1 MVVTKGE
8 PRNSPNSAEDF
19 ILQDANITSDRFEK
33 TIAINNIIA
42 EVNIYES
49 MFSQFLTGSMLIMDD
64 SGLVNAIDLQGT
76 ETIELSFKIPGQDTT
91 LISKKFVITSI
102 EKSYKQ
108 NDFTTI
114 LLLTII
120 EDIGY
125 YNNVKQISKSY
136 TGRGEDIIRNILKD
150 NLNKDLA
157 TKNDLLFEPF
167 KQSFQ
172 DTFRYIV
179 PYTTPF
185 DAVRTVLKK
194 MSSER
199 GSPYFCYSTLLS
211 KNQILSDL
219 ESILERPAININKP
233 FVFSQSQTNANLRAT
248 PYSIYSYETTSS
260 DDTLLLS
267 ELGAVGSLHSAL
279 NVSTGEKTLEPINV
293 NEVFRQLKEADV
305 LLDKDKIMLDNK
317 FVADPS
323 RVDLRLLGEH
333 QSRYFHQIAG
343 STYPLTPNVRNWTE
357 ENDIYSYKIRI
368 QKFAIE
374 QFFQKN
380 VISLTIPGLLFI
392 SGSYR
397 LDVGN
402 QIEIAVNNPEIP
414 SSDNNKTDIV
424 DKKKSGS
431 FVILT
436 KRHIFKV
443 TDQSHIVSIQCARL
457 AERVQ
462 E

>member
-1 MVVTKGE
+1 MAVTKGE

-19 ILQDANITSDRFEK
+19 ILQDANITSNRFSK

-42 EVNIYES
+42 EINIYES

-64 SGLVNAIDLQGT
+64 SGLVNTIDLQGT
-76 ETIELSFKIPGQDTT
+76 ETIELSFKIPGPNTT
-91 LISKKFVITSI
+91 LISKKFVITSV

-108 NDFTTI
+108 NDSTTI

-125 YNNVKQISKSY
+125 YNNVMQISKSY

-150 NLNKDLA
+150 NLSKDLA
-157 TKNDLLFEPF
+157 TKTDLSFEPF

-179 PYTTPF
+179 PYTTPL
-185 DAVRTVLKK
+185 DAVRTVLRK

-211 KNQILSDL
+211 KNQILADL
-219 ESILERPAININKP
+219 ETILERPAINATKP
-233 FVFSQSQTNANLRAT
+233 FRFNQSQTNANLKAT
-248 PYSIYSYETTSS
+248 PYSIYSYDTTSS
-260 DDTLLLS
+260 DDTLLLAQ
-267 ELGAVGSLHSAL
+267 LGAVGSLHSAL
-279 NVSTGEKTLEPINV
+279 NVSTGEKTLEHIDV
-293 NEVFRQLKEADV
+293 NEVFRQLKQVNV
-305 LLDKDKIMLDNK
+305 LENKDKIMLDNQ

-323 RVDLRLLGEH
+323 GIDPRLLGEH
-333 QSRYFHQIAG
+333 NSRYFHQIAG

-357 ENDIYSYKIRI
+357 EKDIYSYKIRI

-374 QFFQKN
+374 HFLQKN

-402 QIEIAVNNPEIP
+402 QIEVAVNKSEIP
-414 SSDNNKTDIV
+414 SSDNNLSDVV

-431 FVILT
+431 FIILT
-436 KRHIFKV
+436 KRHVFK
-443 TDQSHIVSIQCARL
+443 TIDQSHIVSIECARL
-457 AERVQ
+457 AERVLQ
-462 E
+462 